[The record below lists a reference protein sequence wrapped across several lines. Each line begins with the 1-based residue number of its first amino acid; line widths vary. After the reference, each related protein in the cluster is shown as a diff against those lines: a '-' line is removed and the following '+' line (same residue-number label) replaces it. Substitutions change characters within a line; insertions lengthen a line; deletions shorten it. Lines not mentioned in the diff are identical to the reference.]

1 MYTLGIP
8 NRQYRRCTRV
18 LGHESS
24 KPIPYEAEKQEDGFY
39 VFSFPEADEYD
50 FKDIVHLLKRNGIT
64 TIGADDQLTERNIM
78 KLTDLI
84 KEQGNP
90 DENEIID
97 KLKIILERWEAP
109 DYKGGGEELK
119 SCPRSDHY
127 FEDLRELVEDYTENF
142 YLDLDEPGSLNESKF
157 QLKDFFINEQIDKK
171 DFDVKI
177 EIPGIEGETDVNIK
191 LGNATS
197 PFEDVTISWGDE
209 SYNVSFEEEEMVDD
223 HGNEGQ
229 DWVFLAKHKDPDVE
243 FRVDV
248 AVEADYD
255 QSGNIQEVDW
265 DTLEVEFIK
274 EGTMSDDEVDRAITI
289 DAPESGQLQERFQK
303 LAGLK

>member
-64 TIGADDQLTERNIM
+64 TIGADDQLTESKIM

-142 YLDLDEPGSLNESKF
+142 YLDLDDPGSLNESKF
-157 QLKDFFINEQIDKK
+157 QLKDFFVNEQIDKTTTSN

-191 LGNATS
+191 L
-197 PFEDVTISWGDE
+197 
-209 SYNVSFEEEEMVDD
+209 
-223 HGNEGQ
+223 
-229 DWVFLAKHKDPDVE
+229 
-243 FRVDV
+243 
-248 AVEADYD
+248 
-255 QSGNIQEVDW
+255 
-265 DTLEVEFIK
+265 
-274 EGTMSDDEVDRAITI
+274 
-289 DAPESGQLQERFQK
+289 
-303 LAGLK
+303 